1 MPEISGVDRASLSA
15 NNGAQRYCTP
25 VYELSSLSVACLETE
40 KNLAFG
46 EDCPPLLVCHE
57 GQDP

>member
-40 KNLAFG
+40 KNL
-46 EDCPPLLVCHE
+46 DLR
-57 GQDP
+57 